1 MDLKKQ
7 SEKNRVIIIQKEKR
21 PGCFFFFW
29 ITMTLLFAPCLF
41 QVRILDPKNISG
53 RPDKLSRCRLT
64 GRVCYLWCPSFV
76 LPRQI
81 YCSTIVSPSLPLGWK
96 CTNLIS
102 AKLKCCCL
110 CFCYPLCSCVQQGRR
125 NVWGWDEGTCLLQFV
140 VVALEGDFINNIAYN
155 LSSNARYWLGNQL
168 FVKKR

>member
-1 MDLKKQ
+1 MQKAGCKKQ
-7 SEKNRVIIIQKEKR
+7 GHYYSKIEE
-21 PGCFFFFW
+21 GSCLFSFW

-102 AKLKCCCL
+102 AKLKHAAAYASATRCVLVCSRDAGMYGDGTGGAL
-110 CFCYPLCSCVQQGRR
+110 CVEIG
-125 NVWGWDEGTCLLQFV
+125 LLRGHF
-140 VVALEGDFINNIAYN
+140 
-155 LSSNARYWLGNQL
+155 LGI
-168 FVKKR
+168 KM